1 MPCVDTG
8 KFNGIKGR
16 GIMIDSIHIRSVA
29 SYDENGAEIQNMKKM
44 NFFFGA
50 NGTGKSTIARYLYN
64 LALAEGEKDCC
75 FSESTQN
82 GFDSTKET
90 IKVFDVDYVSR
101 NFYNSD
107 SLDGV
112 FSLNEKNEAID
123 KEIKNKEVEIKRIDS
138 EEKSNEEN
146 KKKLVEELEKKFK
159 DTYEKVFEYR
169 NEFKFASALEAAIK
183 YSNNKKAFYEALVSK
198 QYSNV
203 RTFDEL
209 KKEYNTIFDSK
220 IKEITKKLDNSKITE
235 LQDVENKLNE
245 LLDKVIVGKEDVSI
259 KQLIDKLNNKSW
271 VERGQEFVE
280 NSEGK
285 CPFCQQDL
293 TEGFKQQLKLLFDEE
308 YKTSINEIKQ
318 LKTQYRSIADDFIRN
333 IDSLLQEYDE
343 SHIVLNF
350 KTNVDTFIKNNL
362 AIIDSKLSA
371 PNEKKQLQSVSTLQA
386 EVADINKKIKENNDI
401 VSNKKTRINQ
411 YNEDVLCYLA
421 EKAKD
426 DISQFNS
433 AKMNI
438 ESQKQ
443 ECEDKISSLKTE
455 RNAKTEELATLR
467 QQTVNTKDAV
477 ERINSLLK
485 TAGFD
490 NFYIDE
496 ISFENN
502 ISKYRILREK
512 TDTNSA
518 FKTLSEGEKNFI
530 AFLYFYQQCIGYAK
544 KESTLKKIIVIDDPV
559 SSMDSQVL
567 FFVNSLIQKL
577 VEYKYDKTN
586 QTLNNKKYKSEFKN
600 ENLSQVF
607 ILTHNIYF
615 FKEVSFDRRNF
626 CKDTSFYI
634 VKKQNSNTVVECH
647 GNNPIKDDYTLLWDE
662 IKKYN
667 DDNNVSSIFISNTM
681 RRIIESYL
689 NFVRANDDVWSV
701 LSDFDTKSDDYI
713 AVYSLLTEINDSS
726 HCILPNTNQYYQR
739 LSAIKPS
746 VLYTAFENVFSKI
759 GESHYK
765 FMMNR

>member
-1 MPCVDTG
+1 
-8 KFNGIKGR
+8 
-16 GIMIDSIHIRSVA
+16 MIDSIHIKSVA
-29 SYDENGAEIQNMKKM
+29 SYDDKGVEIQNLKKM

-64 LALAEGEKDCC
+64 FALEEGEKDNH
-75 FSESTQN
+75 FSKSTLS
-82 GFDSTKET
+82 GFDPEKET
-90 IKVFDVDYVSR
+90 MKVFDADYVNR

-123 KEIKNKEVEIKRIDS
+123 KEIMNKEADIKRIDS

-146 KKKLVEELEKKFK
+146 KKKLDDEFEKKFK
-159 DTYEKVFEYR
+159 GTYEKVFEYR
-169 NEFKFASALEAAIK
+169 NEFKFASAPDAAIK
-183 YSNNKKAFYEALVSK
+183 YGNNKKAFYEALSSK

-209 KKEYNTIFDSK
+209 KNDYNTIFDSN
-220 IKEITKKLDNSKITE
+220 IKEITTKLDNSKITE
-235 LQDVENKLNE
+235 LQDVEIKLKE
-245 LLDKVIVGKEDVSI
+245 LLDKVIVGKEDVPI

-271 VERGQEFVE
+271 VERGQEFVQ

-308 YKTSINEIKQ
+308 YKISINKIKQ
-318 LKTQYRSIADDFIRN
+318 LKTQYESIANDFIRN
-333 IDSLLQEYDE
+333 INSLLQEYDQGH
-343 SHIVLNF
+343 SVLDF
-350 KTNVDTFIKNNL
+350 KTKVDISIKNNL

-371 PNEKKQLQSVSTLQA
+371 PNEKKQMQSVSTLQA

-401 VSNKKTRINQ
+401 VSNKKTRIKQ

-421 EKAKD
+421 EKAKN
-426 DISQFNS
+426 DISAFNS
-433 AKMNI
+433 AKTNI
-438 ESQKQ
+438 ETQKQ
-443 ECEDKISSLKTE
+443 ECETKISSLKTE
-455 RNAKTEELATLR
+455 RSTINGELETLR
-467 QQTVNTKDAV
+467 QQTINTRDAV

-496 ISFENN
+496 ISSENN

-530 AFLYFYQQCIGYAK
+530 AFLYFYQQCLGYAK
-544 KESTLKKIIVIDDPV
+544 EESTLKKIIVIDDPV

-567 FFVNSLIQKL
+567 FFVNSLIQNL
-577 VEYKYDKTN
+577 VEYKYDKTI
-586 QTLNNKKYKSEFKN
+586 QTLNNKNYKSEFKN

-615 FKEVSFDRRNF
+615 FKEVSFEKRKF
-626 CKDTSFYI
+626 CKDMSFYI
-634 VKKQNSNTVVECH
+634 VKKQNGNTVVECH

-662 IKKYN
+662 IKKYK
-667 DDNNVSSIFISNTM
+667 DDSNASSIFISNTM

-701 LSDFDTKSDDYI
+701 LSEFDTKSDDYI

-726 HCILPNTNQYYQR
+726 HCVIPSTNEYYQR
-739 LSAIKPS
+739 LSAINPS
-746 VLYTAFENVFSKI
+746 VLYSAFENVFSKI

>member
-1 MPCVDTG
+1 
-8 KFNGIKGR
+8 
-16 GIMIDSIHIRSVA
+16 MIDSIHIKSVA
-29 SYDENGAEIQNMKKM
+29 SYDDNGVEIQNLKKM

-64 LALAEGEKDCC
+64 FALEEDEKDNH
-75 FSESTQN
+75 FSKSILS
-82 GFDSTKET
+82 GFDPEKET
-90 IKVFDVDYVSR
+90 MKVFDADYVNR

-123 KEIKNKEVEIKRIDS
+123 KEIMHKEEDIKRIDS

-146 KKKLVEELEKKFK
+146 KKKLVNELEKKFK

-169 NEFKFASALEAAIK
+169 NEFKFASAPDAAIK
-183 YSNNKKAFYEALVSK
+183 YGNNKKAFYEALSSK

-209 KKEYNTIFDSK
+209 KNDYNAIFDSN

-235 LQDVENKLNE
+235 LQNVENKLNE
-245 LLDKVIVGKEDVSI
+245 LLDKVIIGKEDVPI
-259 KQLIDKLNNKSW
+259 KHLIDKLNNKSW
-271 VERGQEFVE
+271 VERGQEFVQ

-308 YKTSINEIKQ
+308 YKISINKIKQ
-318 LKTQYRSIADDFIRN
+318 LKTQYESIANDFIRN
-333 IDSLLQEYDE
+333 INALLQEYDQGH
-343 SHIVLNF
+343 SVLDF
-350 KTNVDTFIKNNL
+350 KTKVDISIKNNL

-371 PNEKKQLQSVSTLQA
+371 PNEKKQMQSVSTLQA
-386 EVADINKKIKENNDI
+386 EVADINKKIEDNND
-401 VSNKKTRINQ
+401 VFFNRKARINQ

-421 EKAKD
+421 EKAKK
-426 DISQFNS
+426 DILAFNS
-433 AKMNI
+433 AKTNI
-438 ESQKQ
+438 ETQKQ
-443 ECEDKISSLKTE
+443 ECETKISSLKTE
-455 RNAKTEELATLR
+455 RSTINGELETLR
-467 QQTVNTKDAV
+467 QQTINTRDAV
-477 ERINSLLK
+477 EKINILLK

-496 ISFENN
+496 ISSENN
-502 ISKYRILREK
+502 ISKYRILRNSA
-512 TDTNSA
+512 DTNSA

-530 AFLYFYQQCIGYAK
+530 AFLYFYQQCLGYSK
-544 KESTLKKIIVIDDPV
+544 DESSLKKIIVIDDPV

-577 VEYKYDKTN
+577 VEYKYDKTK
-586 QTLNNKKYKSEFKN
+586 QTLNNKTYKSEFKN

-615 FKEVSFDRRNF
+615 FKEVSFDKRYF

-634 VKKQNSNTVVECH
+634 VKKQNGNTMVECYES
-647 GNNPIKDDYTLLWDE
+647 NPIKDDYTLLWDE
-662 IKKYN
+662 IKKYK
-667 DDNNVSSIFISNTM
+667 DDSKASSIFISNTM

-689 NFVRANDDVWSV
+689 NFVCTNNDVWSV
-701 LSDFDTKSDDYI
+701 LSDFDTESDDYI

-726 HCILPNTNQYYQR
+726 HCIISNTNQYYQR
-739 LSAIKPS
+739 LSAINRS

>member
-1 MPCVDTG
+1 
-8 KFNGIKGR
+8 
-16 GIMIDSIHIRSVA
+16 MIDSIHIKSVA
-29 SYDENGAEIQNMKKM
+29 SYDDNGAEIHNLKKM

-64 LALAEGEKDCC
+64 LTLEEDEKDNH
-75 FSESTQN
+75 FSKSTQG
-82 GFDSTKET
+82 GFDPEKET
-90 IKVFDVDYVSR
+90 MKVFDADYVSR

-123 KEIKNKEVEIKRIDS
+123 KKIMNKEADIKRIDS

-146 KKKLVEELEKKFK
+146 KKRLDDELAKKFK

-169 NEFKFASALEAAIK
+169 NEFKFASSPKAKIK
-183 YSNNKKAFYEALVSK
+183 YGGDKKAFYEALSSM
-198 QYSNV
+198 QYPKV
-203 RTFDEL
+203 LTFEEL
-209 KKEYNTIFDSK
+209 KNDYNTIFDSN
-220 IKEITKKLDNSKITE
+220 IKEITKKLDNSKISE
-235 LQDVENKLNE
+235 LQDVEIKLNE
-245 LLDKVIVGKEDVSI
+245 LLDKVIVGKEDVPI
-259 KQLIDKLNNKSW
+259 KQLIDKLNNKNW
-271 VERGQEFVE
+271 VEQGQEFVQ

-308 YKTSINEIKQ
+308 YKISINKIKQ
-318 LKTQYRSIADDFIRN
+318 LKTQYESIADDFIRN
-333 IDSLLQEYDE
+333 INSLLQEYDE

-350 KTNVDTFIKNNL
+350 RTKVDASIKINL
-362 AIIDSKLSA
+362 AIIDSKLLA
-371 PNEKKQLQSVSTLQA
+371 PNEKKQLQSITTLQA

-401 VSNKKTRINQ
+401 VSNRKTRINQ

-426 DISQFNS
+426 DISLFNS
-433 AKMNI
+433 TKTNI
-438 ESQKQ
+438 EKQKQ
-443 ECEDKISSLKTE
+443 ECEAKISSLKTE
-455 RNAKTEELATLR
+455 RNAKTGELETLR

-496 ISFENN
+496 ISSENN

-530 AFLYFYQQCIGYAK
+530 AFLYFYQQCLGYSK
-544 KESTLKKIIVIDDPV
+544 DESSLKKIIVIDDPV

-577 VEYKYDKTN
+577 VEYKYNKTI
-586 QTLNNKKYKSEFKN
+586 QILNNREYKSEFSN
-600 ENLSQVF
+600 ENISQVF
-607 ILTHNIYF
+607 VLTHNIYF
-615 FKEVSFDRRNF
+615 FKEVTFEKRNF
-626 CKDTSFYI
+626 CKNMSFYI
-634 VKKQNSNTVVECH
+634 VKKQNGSTKVEH
-647 GNNPIKDDYTLLWDE
+647 YEKNPIKDDYTLLWDE
-662 IKKYN
+662 IKKYK
-667 DDNNVSSIFISNTM
+667 DDNNTSSIFISNTM

-689 NFVRANDDVWSV
+689 NFVRTNNDVWSV
-701 LSDFDTKSDDYI
+701 LSDFDTESDDYI

-726 HCILPNTNQYYQR
+726 HCIVPNTNQYYQR
-739 LSAIKPS
+739 LSDINPR
-746 VLYTAFENVFSKI
+746 VLYTAFEKVFSKI
-759 GESHYK
+759 GESHYN

>member
-1 MPCVDTG
+1 
-8 KFNGIKGR
+8 
-16 GIMIDSIHIRSVA
+16 MIDSIHIKSVA
-29 SYDENGAEIQNMKKM
+29 SYDDNGAEIQNLKKM

-64 LALAEGEKDCC
+64 FALKEDEKDNH
-75 FSESTQN
+75 FSKSTQS
-82 GFDSTKET
+82 GFDLKKET
-90 IKVFDVDYVSR
+90 IKVFDADYVSR
-101 NFYNSD
+101 NFYNCD

-112 FSLNEKNEAID
+112 FSLNEKNEAVD
-123 KEIKNKEVEIKRIDS
+123 KEITNKEADIKRIDS
-138 EEKSNEEN
+138 EEKSIEDSM
-146 KKKLVEELEKKFK
+146 KKLLDELEEKFK
-159 DTYEKVFEYR
+159 NTYEKVFEYR
-169 NEFKFASALEAAIK
+169 KEFKFASAPDAAIK
-183 YSNNKKAFYEALVSK
+183 YGNNKKAFYEALSSK

-209 KKEYNTIFDSK
+209 KNDYNTIFDSN

-235 LQDVENKLNE
+235 LQDVEKKLNE
-245 LLDKVIVGKEDVSI
+245 ILDKVIVGKEDVQI

-271 VERGQEFVE
+271 VERGQEFLQ

-293 TEGFKQQLKLLFDEE
+293 TESFKQQLKLLFDEE

-318 LKTQYRSIADDFIRN
+318 LKTQYGSIADDFIRIIN
-333 IDSLLQEYDE
+333 SLLQEYDE

-350 KTNVDTFIKNNL
+350 KTKVETAINNNL
-362 AIIDSKLSA
+362 EIINSKLLA
-371 PNEKKQLQSVSTLQA
+371 PNEKKQLQSASTLQA
-386 EVADINKKIKENNDI
+386 DVADINQRIKGNNDI
-401 VSNKKTRINQ
+401 VSNIKTRINQ

-421 EKAKD
+421 EKAKN
-426 DISQFNS
+426 DIIQFNS
-433 AKMNI
+433 TKTNI
-438 ESQKQ
+438 EKQKQ
-443 ECEDKISSLKTE
+443 EYEAKISSLKTE
-455 RNAKTEELATLR
+455 RSAKTGELETLR

-477 ERINSLLK
+477 ESINRLLK

-512 TDTNSA
+512 TNTNSA

-530 AFLYFYQQCIGYAK
+530 AFLYFYQQCLGYAK
-544 KESTLKKIIVIDDPV
+544 EESTLKKIIVIDDPV

-577 VEYKYDKTN
+577 VEYKYDKTI
-586 QTLNNKKYKSEFKN
+586 QTLNNRTYKSEFKN
-600 ENLSQVF
+600 GNLSQVF

-615 FKEVSFDRRNF
+615 FKEVSFEKRNF

-634 VKKQNSNTVVECH
+634 VKKQNGNTIIECH
-647 GNNPIKDDYTLLWDE
+647 ENNPIKDDYTLLWDE
-662 IKKYN
+662 IKKYK
-667 DDNNVSSIFISNTM
+667 DDKNVSSIFISNTM

-713 AVYSLLTEINDSS
+713 AVYSLLAEINDSS
-726 HCILPNTNQYYQR
+726 HCVIPNTNQYYQR
-739 LSAIKPS
+739 LSAINPS
-746 VLYTAFENVFSKI
+746 VLYTAFENVFNKI

>member
-1 MPCVDTG
+1 
-8 KFNGIKGR
+8 
-16 GIMIDSIHIRSVA
+16 MIDSIHIKSVA
-29 SYDENGAEIQNMKKM
+29 SYDDKGVEIQNLKKM

-64 LALAEGEKDCC
+64 FALEEDEKDNH
-75 FSESTQN
+75 FSKSTLS
-82 GFDSTKET
+82 GFDPEKET
-90 IKVFDVDYVSR
+90 MKVFDADYVNR

-123 KEIKNKEVEIKRIDS
+123 KEIMNKEADIKRIDS

-146 KKKLVEELEKKFK
+146 KKKLDDEFEKKFK

-169 NEFKFASALEAAIK
+169 NEFKFASAPDAAIK
-183 YSNNKKAFYEALVSK
+183 YGNNKKAFYEALSSK

-209 KKEYNTIFDSK
+209 KNDYNTIFDSN
-220 IKEITKKLDNSKITE
+220 IKEITTKLDNSKITE
-235 LQDVENKLNE
+235 LQDVEIKLKE
-245 LLDKVIVGKEDVSI
+245 LLDKVIVGKEDVPI

-271 VERGQEFVE
+271 VERGQEFVQ

-308 YKTSINEIKQ
+308 YKISINKIKQ
-318 LKTQYRSIADDFIRN
+318 LKTQYESIANDFIRN
-333 IDSLLQEYDE
+333 INSLLQEYDQGH
-343 SHIVLNF
+343 SVLDF
-350 KTNVDTFIKNNL
+350 KTKVDISIKNNL

-371 PNEKKQLQSVSTLQA
+371 PNEKKQMQSVSTLQA

-401 VSNKKTRINQ
+401 VSNKKTRIKQ

-421 EKAKD
+421 EKAKN
-426 DISQFNS
+426 DISAFNS
-433 AKMNI
+433 AKTNI
-438 ESQKQ
+438 ETQKQ
-443 ECEDKISSLKTE
+443 ECETKISRLKTE
-455 RNAKTEELATLR
+455 RSTINGELETLR
-467 QQTVNTKDAV
+467 QQTINTRDAV
-477 ERINSLLK
+477 EKINILLK

-496 ISFENN
+496 ISSENN
-502 ISKYRILREK
+502 ISKYRILRNSA
-512 TDTNSA
+512 DTNSA

-530 AFLYFYQQCIGYAK
+530 AFLYFYQQCLGYSK
-544 KESTLKKIIVIDDPV
+544 DESSLKKIIVIDDPV

-577 VEYKYDKTN
+577 VEYKYDKTK
-586 QTLNNKKYKSEFKN
+586 QTLNNKAYKSEFKN

-615 FKEVSFDRRNF
+615 FKEVSFEKRYF

-634 VKKQNSNTVVECH
+634 VKKQNGNTMVECYES
-647 GNNPIKDDYTLLWDE
+647 NPIKDDYTLLWDE
-662 IKKYN
+662 IKKYK
-667 DDNNVSSIFISNTM
+667 DDSKASSIFISNTM

-689 NFVRANDDVWSV
+689 NFVCTNNDVWSV
-701 LSDFDTKSDDYI
+701 LSDFDTESDDYI

-726 HCILPNTNQYYQR
+726 HCIISNTNQYYQR
-739 LSAIKPS
+739 LSAINRS

>member
-1 MPCVDTG
+1 
-8 KFNGIKGR
+8 
-16 GIMIDSIHIRSVA
+16 MIDSIHIKSVA
-29 SYDENGAEIQNMKKM
+29 SYDENGAEIQNLKKM

-64 LALAEGEKDCC
+64 FALEENEKNNH
-75 FSESTQN
+75 FSKSTLS
-82 GFDSTKET
+82 GFDPGKET
-90 IKVFDVDYVSR
+90 MKVFDTDYVNR

-123 KEIKNKEVEIKRIDS
+123 KEITNKEADIKRIDS
-138 EEKSNEEN
+138 EENSNEEN
-146 KKKLVEELEKKFK
+146 KKKLLDELEKKFK
-159 DTYEKVFEYR
+159 ETYEKIFEYR
-169 NEFKFASALEAAIK
+169 NEFKFASAPEATIK
-183 YSNNKKAFYEALVSK
+183 YGNNKKAFYEALSSK

-203 RTFDEL
+203 RTFDKL
-209 KKEYNTIFDSK
+209 KNDYNTIFDSN

-235 LQDVENKLNE
+235 LQDVEKKLNE
-245 LLDKVIVGKEDVSI
+245 LLDKVIVGKEDVPI

-271 VERGQEFVE
+271 VEQGQWYVQH
-280 NSEGK
+280 SDGK
-285 CPFCQQDL
+285 CPFCQQDM
-293 TEGFKQQLKLLFDEE
+293 TEDFKRQLELVFDEE
-308 YKTSINEIKQ
+308 YQNSITIIKQ
-318 LKTQYRSIADDFIRN
+318 LKTQYGAIADELTRN
-333 IDSLLQEYDE
+333 LNSLLQEYDDN
-343 SHIVLNF
+343 HIVLNF
-350 KTNVDTFIKNNL
+350 KYKVEAAIKNNL
-362 AIIDSKLSA
+362 KIIDSKLLA

-386 EVADINKKIKENNDI
+386 DVADINQKIKENNDI
-401 VSNKKTRINQ
+401 VSNKKIRIDK

-433 AKMNI
+433 TKTNI
-438 ESQKQ
+438 EKLKQ
-443 ECEDKISSLKTE
+443 ECEAKISSLKTE
-455 RNAKTEELATLR
+455 RNAKTGELETLR

-477 ERINSLLK
+477 ERINTLLR

-496 ISFENN
+496 ISSENN
-502 ISKYRILREK
+502 ISKYQILREK

-530 AFLYFYQQCIGYAK
+530 AFLYFYQQCLGYAK
-544 KESTLKKIIVIDDPV
+544 EESTLKKIIVIDDPV

-577 VEYKYDKTN
+577 VEYKYDKTI
-586 QTLNNKKYKSEFKN
+586 QTLNNRTYKSEFKN
-600 ENLSQVF
+600 DNLSQVF

-615 FKEVSFDRRNF
+615 FKEVSFEKRNF

-634 VKKQNSNTVVECH
+634 VKKQNGNTIVECYE
-647 GNNPIKDDYTLLWDE
+647 NNPIKDDYTLLWDE
-662 IKKYN
+662 IKKYK

-689 NFVRANDDVWSV
+689 NFVCANDDVWSV
-701 LSDFDTKSDDYI
+701 LSNFDTKSDDYI
-713 AVYSLLTEINDSS
+713 AVYSLLAEINDSS
-726 HCILPNTNQYYQR
+726 HCVIPNTNQYYQR
-739 LSAIKPS
+739 LSAINPN
-746 VLYTAFENVFSKI
+746 VLYTAFEKVFNKI

>member
-1 MPCVDTG
+1 
-8 KFNGIKGR
+8 
-16 GIMIDSIHIRSVA
+16 MIDSIHIKSVA
-29 SYDENGAEIQNMKKM
+29 SYDDKGVEIQNLKKM

-64 LALAEGEKDCC
+64 FALEEDEKDNH
-75 FSESTQN
+75 FSKSTLS
-82 GFDSTKET
+82 GFDPEKET
-90 IKVFDVDYVSR
+90 MKVFDADYVNR

-123 KEIKNKEVEIKRIDS
+123 KEITHKEEDIKRIDS

-146 KKKLVEELEKKFK
+146 KKKLVNELEKKFK
-159 DTYEKVFEYR
+159 DTCEKVFEYR
-169 NEFKFASALEAAIK
+169 NEFKFASAPDAAIK
-183 YSNNKKAFYEALVSK
+183 YGNNKKAFYEALSSK

-209 KKEYNTIFDSK
+209 KNDYNAIFDSN
-220 IKEITKKLDNSKITE
+220 IKEITTKLDNSKITE
-235 LQDVENKLNE
+235 LQNVENKLNE
-245 LLDKVIVGKEDVSI
+245 LLDKVIVGKEDVPI

-271 VERGQEFVE
+271 VERGQEFVQ

-308 YKTSINEIKQ
+308 YKISINKIKQ
-318 LKTQYRSIADDFIRN
+318 LKTQYESIANDFIRN
-333 IDSLLQEYDE
+333 INSLLQEYDQGH
-343 SHIVLNF
+343 SVLDF
-350 KTNVDTFIKNNL
+350 KTKVDISIKNNL

-371 PNEKKQLQSVSTLQA
+371 PNEKKQMQSVSTLQA

-411 YNEDVLCYLA
+411 YKEDVLCYLA
-421 EKAKD
+421 EKAKN
-426 DISQFNS
+426 DISAFNS
-433 AKMNI
+433 AKTNI
-438 ESQKQ
+438 ETQKQ
-443 ECEDKISSLKTE
+443 ECETKISSLKTE
-455 RNAKTEELATLR
+455 RSTINGELETLR
-467 QQTVNTKDAV
+467 QQTINTRDAV
-477 ERINSLLK
+477 EKINILLK

-496 ISFENN
+496 ISSENN
-502 ISKYRILREK
+502 ISKYRILRNSA
-512 TDTNSA
+512 DTNSA

-530 AFLYFYQQCIGYAK
+530 AFLYFYQQCLGYSK
-544 KESTLKKIIVIDDPV
+544 DESSLKKIIVIDDPV

-577 VEYKYDKTN
+577 VEYKYDKTK
-586 QTLNNKKYKSEFKN
+586 QTLNNKTYKSEFKN

-615 FKEVSFDRRNF
+615 FKEVSFEKRKF

-634 VKKQNSNTVVECH
+634 VKKQNGNTMVECYES
-647 GNNPIKDDYTLLWDE
+647 NPIKDDYTLLWDE
-662 IKKYN
+662 IKKYK
-667 DDNNVSSIFISNTM
+667 DDSNASSIFISNTM

-701 LSDFDTKSDDYI
+701 LSEFDTKSDDYI

-726 HCILPNTNQYYQR
+726 HCVIPSTNEYYQR
-739 LSAIKPS
+739 LSAINPS
-746 VLYTAFENVFSKI
+746 VLYSAFENVFSKI

>member
-1 MPCVDTG
+1 
-8 KFNGIKGR
+8 
-16 GIMIDSIHIRSVA
+16 MIDSIHIKSVA
-29 SYDENGAEIQNMKKM
+29 SYDDNGVEIQNLKKM

-50 NGTGKSTIARYLYN
+50 NGTGKSTIARHLYN
-64 LALAEGEKDCC
+64 FALNEDEKDNN
-75 FSESTQN
+75 FSNSALS
-82 GFDSTKET
+82 GFDPEKET
-90 IKVFDVDYVSR
+90 VKVFDADYVNR
-101 NFYNSD
+101 DFYNSD

-123 KEIKNKEVEIKRIDS
+123 KEITNKEADIRRIDS
-138 EEKSNEEN
+138 DEKSNEEN
-146 KKKLVEELEKKFK
+146 KKKLDDELEKKFK

-169 NEFKFASALEAAIK
+169 NEFKFASSPEAKIK
-183 YSNNKKAFYEALVSK
+183 YGGDKKAFYDALSTK
-198 QYSNV
+198 QYSSV
-203 RTFDEL
+203 KTFDEL
-209 KKEYNTIFDSK
+209 KNDYKVIFDSN
-220 IKEITKKLDNSKITE
+220 IKEITKKIDTTQISKLQQTE
-235 LQDVENKLNE
+235 TQLNIW
-245 LLDKVIVGKEDVSI
+245 LDKVIVGKEDVPI
-259 KQLIDKLNNKSW
+259 NQLIDKLNNRSW
-271 VERGQEFVE
+271 VEQGQEYVQL
-280 NSEGK
+280 SDGK

-293 TEGFKQQLKLLFDEE
+293 TEDFKQQLELVFDKE
-308 YKTSINEIKQ
+308 YKTSINGITL
-318 LKTQYRSIADDFIRN
+318 LKNQYESLSDEFIQSIN
-333 IDSLLQEYDE
+333 LLLNEYDDN
-343 SHIVLNF
+343 HIVLNF
-350 KTNVDTFIKNNL
+350 KNKVETTIKNNL

-386 EVADINKKIKENNDI
+386 DVTDINQRIKKNNDI
-401 VSNKKTRINQ
+401 VSNKKTRIIQ

-426 DISQFNS
+426 DISLFNS
-433 AKMNI
+433 TKTNI
-438 ESQKQ
+438 IKQKQ
-443 ECEDKISSLKTE
+443 ECEAKISCLKTE
-455 RNAKTEELATLR
+455 RNAKTGKLETLR

-496 ISFENN
+496 ISSENN

-530 AFLYFYQQCIGYAK
+530 AFLYFYQQCLGYSK
-544 KESTLKKIIVIDDPV
+544 DESTLKKIIVIDDPV

-577 VEYKYDKTN
+577 VEYKYDKTI
-586 QTLNNKKYKSEFKN
+586 QTLNNRTYKSEFKN

-615 FKEVSFDRRNF
+615 FKEVSFEKRNF

-634 VKKQNSNTVVECH
+634 VKKQNGNTMVEYH
-647 GNNPIKDDYTLLWDE
+647 ENNPIKDDYTLLWDE
-662 IKKYN
+662 IKKYK
-667 DDNNVSSIFISNTM
+667 DDNNISSIFISNTM

-701 LSDFDTKSDDYI
+701 LSNFDTKSDDYI
-713 AVYSLLTEINDSS
+713 AVYSLLAEINDSS
-726 HCILPNTNQYYQR
+726 HCVIPNTNQYYQR
-739 LSAIKPS
+739 LSAINPS
-746 VLYTAFENVFSKI
+746 VLYTAFENIFNKI

-765 FMMNR
+765 FMMNK

>member
-1 MPCVDTG
+1 
-8 KFNGIKGR
+8 
-16 GIMIDSIHIRSVA
+16 MIDSIHIKSVA
-29 SYDENGAEIQNMKKM
+29 SYDDNGVEIQNLKKM

-50 NGTGKSTIARYLYN
+50 NGTGKSTIARHLYN
-64 LALAEGEKDCC
+64 FALKDDEKDNN
-75 FSESTQN
+75 FSKSTLS
-82 GFDSTKET
+82 GFDPEKET
-90 IKVFDVDYVSR
+90 VKVFDADYVNR

-123 KEIKNKEVEIKRIDS
+123 KEITNKEADIKRIDS

-146 KKKLVEELEKKFK
+146 KKGLDDELAKKFK

-169 NEFKFASALEAAIK
+169 NEFKFASSPEAKIK
-183 YSNNKKAFYEALVSK
+183 YGGDKKAFYEALSSK
-198 QYSNV
+198 QYLNV
-203 RTFDEL
+203 LTFDEL
-209 KKEYNTIFDSK
+209 KNDYNTIFDSN

-235 LQDVENKLNE
+235 LQDVEIKLNE
-245 LLDKVIVGKEDVSI
+245 LLDKVIVGKEDVPI
-259 KQLIDKLNNKSW
+259 KQLIDKLNNKNW
-271 VERGQEFVE
+271 VEQGQEYVQS
-280 NSEGK
+280 SEGK

-293 TEGFKQQLKLLFDEE
+293 TEDFKQQLKLLFDEE
-308 YKTSINEIKQ
+308 YKTSINEIKR
-318 LKTQYRSIADDFIRN
+318 LKTQYKLIADNFVRN

-343 SHIVLNF
+343 NHIVLNF
-350 KTNVDTFIKNNL
+350 KTKVDASIKKNW
-362 AIIDSKLSA
+362 AIIDSKLLA
-371 PNEKKQLQSVSTLQA
+371 PNEKKQLQSITTLQA
-386 EVADINKKIKENNDI
+386 EVADINKKIEDNND
-401 VSNKKTRINQ
+401 VFSNRKARIIQ

-426 DISQFNS
+426 DISLFNS
-433 AKMNI
+433 TKTNI
-438 ESQKQ
+438 EKQKQ
-443 ECEDKISSLKTE
+443 ECEAKISSLKTE
-455 RNAKTEELATLR
+455 RNAKTAELETLR

-477 ERINSLLK
+477 ERINNLLK

-496 ISFENN
+496 ISSENN

-530 AFLYFYQQCIGYAK
+530 AFLYFYQQCLGYSK
-544 KESTLKKIIVIDDPV
+544 DESTLKKIIVIDDPV

-577 VEYKYDKTN
+577 VEYKYNKN
-586 QTLNNKKYKSEFKN
+586 IQILNNKQYKNEFLN

-615 FKEVSFDRRNF
+615 FKEVTFDNRNF
-626 CKDTSFYI
+626 CKNTSFYI
-634 VKKQNSNTVVECH
+634 VKKQNGNTQIEWH
-647 GNNPIKDDYTLLWDE
+647 EKNPIKDDYTLLWDE
-662 IKKYN
+662 IKKYKE
-667 DDNNVSSIFISNTM
+667 DNNVSSIFISNTM

-689 NFVRANDDVWSV
+689 NFVCDNKDVWSV
-701 LSDFDTKSDDYI
+701 LSNFDTKSDDYI
-713 AVYSLLTEINDSS
+713 AVYSLLAEINDSS
-726 HCILPNTNQYYQR
+726 HCVIPNTNQYYQR
-739 LSAIKPS
+739 LSDIKPS
-746 VLYTAFENVFSKI
+746 VLYSAFENVFTKI

>member
-1 MPCVDTG
+1 
-8 KFNGIKGR
+8 
-16 GIMIDSIHIRSVA
+16 MIDSIHIKSVA
-29 SYDENGAEIQNMKKM
+29 SYDDKGVEIQNLKKM

-64 LALAEGEKDCC
+64 FALKEDEKDNH
-75 FSESTQN
+75 FSKSTLS
-82 GFDSTKET
+82 GFDPEKET
-90 IKVFDVDYVSR
+90 MKVFDADYVNR

-123 KEIKNKEVEIKRIDS
+123 KEITHKEEYIKRIDS

-146 KKKLVEELEKKFK
+146 KKKLLDELERKFK
-159 DTYEKVFEYR
+159 DTYEKIFEYR
-169 NEFKFASALEAAIK
+169 NEFKFASAPDAAIK
-183 YSNNKKAFYEALVSK
+183 YGNNKKAFYEALSSK

-209 KKEYNTIFDSK
+209 KNDYNAIFDSN

-235 LQDVENKLNE
+235 LQNVENKLNE
-245 LLDKVIVGKEDVSI
+245 LLDKVIVGKEDLPI

-271 VERGQEFVE
+271 VERGQEFVK

-308 YKTSINEIKQ
+308 YKISINKIKQ
-318 LKTQYRSIADDFIRN
+318 LKTQYESIANDFIRN
-333 IDSLLQEYDE
+333 INSLLQEYDQGH
-343 SHIVLNF
+343 SVLDF
-350 KTNVDTFIKNNL
+350 KTKVDTSIKNNL
-362 AIIDSKLSA
+362 AIIDSKLLA
-371 PNEKKQLQSVSTLQA
+371 PNEKKQIQSVSKLQA
-386 EVADINKKIKENNDI
+386 DITDINQKIKENNDI
-401 VSNKKTRINQ
+401 VLNKKTRINQ

-421 EKAKD
+421 KKAKN
-426 DISQFNS
+426 DIILFNS
-433 AKMNI
+433 LKTNI
-438 ESQKQ
+438 EKQKQ
-443 ECEDKISSLKTE
+443 ECETKINSLKAE
-455 RNAKTEELATLR
+455 RSKITEELETLR

-477 ERINSLLK
+477 EKINNLLK

-490 NFYIDE
+490 NFYLDE

-502 ISKYRILREK
+502 ISKYRILRNCDDK
-512 TDTNSA
+512 NSA
-518 FKTLSEGEKNFI
+518 FNTLSEGEKNFI
-530 AFLYFYQQCIGYAK
+530 AFLYFYQQCLGYSK
-544 KESTLKKIIVIDDPV
+544 DESTLKKIIVIDDPV

-577 VEYKYDKTN
+577 VEYKYNKTI
-586 QTLNNKKYKSEFKN
+586 QTLNNKEYKSEFSN
-600 ENLSQVF
+600 ENISQVF
-607 ILTHNIYF
+607 VLTHNIYF
-615 FKEVSFDRRNF
+615 FKEVTFEKRNF
-626 CKDTSFYI
+626 CKNISFYI
-634 VKKQNSNTVVECH
+634 VKKQNGSTKVECYEK
-647 GNNPIKDDYTLLWDE
+647 NPIKDDYTLLWDE
-662 IKKYN
+662 IKKYK
-667 DDNNVSSIFISNTM
+667 DDNNTSSIFISNTM

-689 NFVRANDDVWSV
+689 NFVRTNNDVWSV
-701 LSDFDTKSDDYI
+701 LSDFDTESDDYI

-739 LSAIKPS
+739 LSAINRS

>member
-1 MPCVDTG
+1 
-8 KFNGIKGR
+8 
-16 GIMIDSIHIRSVA
+16 MIDSIHIKSVA
-29 SYDENGAEIQNMKKM
+29 SYDDKGVEIQNLKKM

-64 LALAEGEKDCC
+64 FALEEDEKDNH
-75 FSESTQN
+75 FSKSTLS
-82 GFDSTKET
+82 GFDPEKET
-90 IKVFDVDYVSR
+90 MKVFDADYVNR

-123 KEIKNKEVEIKRIDS
+123 KEITHKEEDIKRIDS

-146 KKKLVEELEKKFK
+146 KKKLLDELEIKFK
-159 DTYEKVFEYR
+159 DTYEKIFEYR
-169 NEFKFASALEAAIK
+169 NEFKFASAPDAAIK
-183 YSNNKKAFYEALVSK
+183 YGNNKKAFYEALSSK

-209 KKEYNTIFDSK
+209 KNDYNAIFDSN

-235 LQDVENKLNE
+235 LQNVENKLNE
-245 LLDKVIVGKEDVSI
+245 LLDKVIVGKEDLPI

-271 VERGQEFVE
+271 VERGQEFVQ

-308 YKTSINEIKQ
+308 YKISINKIKQ
-318 LKTQYRSIADDFIRN
+318 LKTQYESIANDFIRN
-333 IDSLLQEYDE
+333 INSLLQEYDQGH
-343 SHIVLNF
+343 SVLDF
-350 KTNVDTFIKNNL
+350 KTKVDTSIKNNL
-362 AIIDSKLSA
+362 AIIDSKLLA
-371 PNEKKQLQSVSTLQA
+371 PNEKKQIQSVSKLQA
-386 EVADINKKIKENNDI
+386 DITDINQKIKENNDI
-401 VSNKKTRINQ
+401 VLNKKTRINQ

-421 EKAKD
+421 KKAKN
-426 DISQFNS
+426 DIIRFNS
-433 AKMNI
+433 LKTNI
-438 ESQKQ
+438 EKQKQ
-443 ECEDKISSLKTE
+443 ECETKINSLKTE
-455 RNAKTEELATLR
+455 RSKITEELETLR

-477 ERINSLLK
+477 EKINNLLK

-490 NFYIDE
+490 NFYLDE

-502 ISKYRILREK
+502 ISKYRILRNCDDK
-512 TDTNSA
+512 NSA
-518 FKTLSEGEKNFI
+518 FNTLSEGEKNFI
-530 AFLYFYQQCIGYAK
+530 AFLYFYQQCLGYSK
-544 KESTLKKIIVIDDPV
+544 DESTLKKIIVIDDPV

-577 VEYKYDKTN
+577 VEYKYNKTI
-586 QTLNNKKYKSEFKN
+586 QTLNNKEYKSEFSN
-600 ENLSQVF
+600 ENISQVF
-607 ILTHNIYF
+607 VLTHNIYF
-615 FKEVSFDRRNF
+615 FKEVTFEKRNF
-626 CKDTSFYI
+626 CKNISFYI
-634 VKKQNSNTVVECH
+634 VKKQNGSTKVEYYEK
-647 GNNPIKDDYTLLWDE
+647 NPIKDDYTLLWDE
-662 IKKYN
+662 IKKYKG
-667 DDNNVSSIFISNTM
+667 DNNTSSIFISNTM

-689 NFVRANDDVWSV
+689 NFVRTNNDVWSV
-701 LSDFDTKSDDYI
+701 LSDFDTESDDYI

-726 HCILPNTNQYYQR
+726 HCIISNTNQYYQR
-739 LSAIKPS
+739 LSAINRS

>member
-1 MPCVDTG
+1 
-8 KFNGIKGR
+8 
-16 GIMIDSIHIRSVA
+16 MIDSIHIKSVA
-29 SYDENGAEIQNMKKM
+29 SYDENGAEIQNLKKL

-64 LALAEGEKDCC
+64 FALAEGEKEYC
-75 FSESTQN
+75 FLKSTQN

-90 IKVFDVDYVSR
+90 IKVFDADYVSR
-101 NFYNSD
+101 NFYNND

-123 KEIKNKEVEIKRIDS
+123 KEITNKEADIKCIDS
-138 EEKSNEEN
+138 EEKSKEEN
-146 KKKLVEELEKKFK
+146 KKKLVDELEKKFK
-159 DTYEKVFEYR
+159 DTYEKVFGYR
-169 NEFKFASALEAAIK
+169 NEFKFASAPEAAIK
-183 YSNNKKAFYEALVSK
+183 YGNNKKAFYEALSSK

-209 KKEYNTIFDSK
+209 KNDYNTIFDSK
-220 IKEITKKLDNSKITE
+220 IKEITKKLDNSKITK
-235 LQDVENKLNE
+235 LQDVEKKLNE
-245 LLDKVIVGKEDVSI
+245 LLDKVIVGKEDVPI

-271 VERGQEFVE
+271 VERGQEFVQS
-280 NSEGK
+280 SEGK

-308 YKTSINEIKQ
+308 YKNSINEIKQ
-318 LKTQYRSIADDFIRN
+318 LKTQYESIADDFIRN
-333 IDSLLQEYDE
+333 VNSLLQEYDE

-350 KTNVDTFIKNNL
+350 KTKVDTSIKNNL
-362 AIIDSKLSA
+362 AIIDSKLLA
-371 PNEKKQLQSVSTLQA
+371 PNEKKQLQSVSTLQTD
-386 EVADINKKIKENNDI
+386 VTVINQRIKENNDI
-401 VSNKKTRINQ
+401 VSNRKKRINQ
-411 YNEDVLCYLA
+411 YNEEVLCYLA
-421 EKAKD
+421 VKAKN
-426 DISQFNS
+426 DIYRF
-433 AKMNI
+433 KIKKTII
-438 ESQKQ
+438 EKQIQ
-443 ECEDKISSLKTE
+443 ECETKINSLKTRRSRITGDLE
-455 RNAKTEELATLR
+455 TLR

-477 ERINSLLK
+477 ERINILLK

-530 AFLYFYQQCIGYAK
+530 AFLYFYQQCLGYSK
-544 KESTLKKIIVIDDPV
+544 DESTLKKIIVIDDPV

-577 VEYKYDKTN
+577 VDYKY
-586 QTLNNKKYKSEFKN
+586 NKNIQILSNRQYRNEFSN

-615 FKEVSFDRRNF
+615 FKEVTFEKRNF
-626 CKDTSFYI
+626 CKNTSFYI
-634 VKKQNSNTVVECH
+634 VKKQNGNTQIEWYEK
-647 GNNPIKDDYTLLWDE
+647 NPIKDDYTLLWDE
-662 IKKYN
+662 IKRYK
-667 DDNNVSSIFISNTM
+667 DDNNTSSIFISNTM

-689 NFVRANDDVWSV
+689 NFVCDNKDVWSV
-701 LSDFDTKSDDYI
+701 LSNFDTKSDDYI

-726 HCILPNTNQYYQR
+726 HCIIPNTNQYYQR
-739 LSAIKPS
+739 LSDIKPS

>member
-1 MPCVDTG
+1 
-8 KFNGIKGR
+8 
-16 GIMIDSIHIRSVA
+16 MIDSIHIKSVA
-29 SYDENGAEIQNMKKM
+29 SYDENGAEIQNLKKL

-64 LALAEGEKDCC
+64 LAMAEEEKDFH
-75 FSESTQN
+75 FSKSKQS
-82 GFDSTKET
+82 GFDSTRET
-90 IKVFDVDYVSR
+90 IKVFDADYVSR
-101 NFYNSD
+101 NFYNND
-107 SLDGV
+107 SLDSV

-123 KEIKNKEVEIKRIDS
+123 KEITNKEADVKRIVS

-146 KKKLVEELEKKFK
+146 KKTLDDKLEKKFK
-159 DTYEKVFEYR
+159 DTYEKVFDYR
-169 NEFKFASALEAAIK
+169 NEFKFASAPDAAIK
-183 YSNNKKAFYEALVSK
+183 YGNNKKEFYKALSSK

-203 RTFDEL
+203 KTFDEL
-209 KKEYNTIFDSK
+209 KNDYNTIFDSN

-235 LQDVENKLNE
+235 LQDVKIKLNE
-245 LLDKVIVGKEDVSI
+245 LLNKVIVGKEDVPI
-259 KQLIDKLNNKSW
+259 KQLIDKLNNKNW
-271 VERGQEFVE
+271 VEQGQEYVQS
-280 NSEGK
+280 SEGK

-293 TEGFKQQLKLLFDEE
+293 TEDFKQQLKLLFDEE
-308 YKTSINEIKQ
+308 YKTSVAEIKQ
-318 LKTQYRSIADDFIRN
+318 LKTQYRAIADTFVRN

-343 SHIVLNF
+343 NHIVLNF
-350 KTNVDTFIKNNL
+350 KTKVETSIENNL
-362 AIIDSKLSA
+362 AIIDSKLLA
-371 PNEKKQLQSVSTLQA
+371 PNEKKQLQSITTLQA

-426 DISQFNS
+426 DISLFNS
-433 AKMNI
+433 TKSNI
-438 ESQKQ
+438 EKQKQ
-443 ECEDKISSLKTE
+443 ECEAKISSLETE
-455 RNAKTEELATLR
+455 RNAKTGELEILR

-496 ISFENN
+496 ISSENN

-530 AFLYFYQQCIGYAK
+530 AFLYFYQQCLGYAK
-544 KESTLKKIIVIDDPV
+544 EESTLKKIIVIDDPV

-567 FFVNSLIQKL
+567 FFVNSLIQNL
-577 VEYKYDKTN
+577 VEYKYDKTI
-586 QTLNNKKYKSEFKN
+586 QTLNNKNYKSEFKN

-615 FKEVSFDRRNF
+615 FKEVSFEKRKF
-626 CKDTSFYI
+626 CKDMSFYI
-634 VKKQNSNTVVECH
+634 VKKQNGNTQIEWYEK
-647 GNNPIKDDYTLLWDE
+647 NPIKDDYTLLWDE
-662 IKKYN
+662 IKKYK
-667 DDNNVSSIFISNTM
+667 DDSTASSIFISNTM

-689 NFVRANDDVWSV
+689 NFVCDNKDVWSV
-701 LSDFDTKSDDYI
+701 LSNFDTKSDDYI
-713 AVYSLLTEINDSS
+713 AVYSLLAEINDSS
-726 HCILPNTNQYYQR
+726 HCVIPNINQYYQR
-739 LSAIKPS
+739 LSAINPS
-746 VLYTAFENVFSKI
+746 VLYSAFENVFSKI

-765 FMMNR
+765 FMMNK

>member
-1 MPCVDTG
+1 
-8 KFNGIKGR
+8 
-16 GIMIDSIHIRSVA
+16 MIDSIHIKSVA
-29 SYDENGAEIQNMKKM
+29 SYDDKGVEIQNLKKM

-64 LALAEGEKDCC
+64 FALEEDEKDNH
-75 FSESTQN
+75 FSKSTLS
-82 GFDSTKET
+82 GFDPEKET
-90 IKVFDVDYVSR
+90 MKVFDADYVNR

-123 KEIKNKEVEIKRIDS
+123 KEIMNKEADIKRIDS

-146 KKKLVEELEKKFK
+146 KKKLDDEFEKKFK
-159 DTYEKVFEYR
+159 GTYEKVFEYR
-169 NEFKFASALEAAIK
+169 NEFKFASAPDAAIK
-183 YSNNKKAFYEALVSK
+183 YGNNKKAFYEALSSK

-209 KKEYNTIFDSK
+209 KNDYNTIFDSN
-220 IKEITKKLDNSKITE
+220 IKEITTKLDNSKITE
-235 LQDVENKLNE
+235 LQDVEIKLKE
-245 LLDKVIVGKEDVSI
+245 LLDKVIVGKEDVPI
-259 KQLIDKLNNKSW
+259 KQLIDKLNNKIW
-271 VERGQEFVE
+271 VEQGQEYVQS
-280 NSEGK
+280 SEGK

-293 TEGFKQQLKLLFDEE
+293 TEDFKQQLKLLFDEE
-308 YKTSINEIKQ
+308 YKTSINEIKR
-318 LKTQYRSIADDFIRN
+318 LKTQYKLIADNFVRN

-343 SHIVLNF
+343 NHIVLNF
-350 KTNVDTFIKNNL
+350 KTKVDTSIKNNL
-362 AIIDSKLSA
+362 VIIDSKLSA
-371 PNEKKQLQSVSTLQA
+371 PNEKKQLQSITTLQA
-386 EVADINKKIKENNDI
+386 EVADINKKIEDNND
-401 VSNKKTRINQ
+401 VFFNRKARINQ

-426 DISQFNS
+426 DISLFIS
-433 AKMNI
+433 TKTNI
-438 ESQKQ
+438 EKQKQ
-443 ECEDKISSLKTE
+443 ECEAKISSLKTE
-455 RNAKTEELATLR
+455 RNAKTGELEILR

-496 ISFENN
+496 ISSENN

-530 AFLYFYQQCIGYAK
+530 AFLYFYQQCLGYAK
-544 KESTLKKIIVIDDPV
+544 EESTLKKIIVIDDPV

-567 FFVNSLIQKL
+567 FFVNSLIQNL
-577 VEYKYDKTN
+577 VEYKYDKTI
-586 QTLNNKKYKSEFKN
+586 QTLNNKNYKSEFKN

-615 FKEVSFDRRNF
+615 FKEVSFEKRKF
-626 CKDTSFYI
+626 CKDMSFYI
-634 VKKQNSNTVVECH
+634 VKKQNGNTVVECH

-662 IKKYN
+662 IKKYK
-667 DDNNVSSIFISNTM
+667 DDSNASSIFISNTM

-701 LSDFDTKSDDYI
+701 LSEFDTKSDDYI

-726 HCILPNTNQYYQR
+726 HCVIPSTNEYYQR
-739 LSAIKPS
+739 LSAINPS
-746 VLYTAFENVFSKI
+746 VLYSAFENVFSKI
-759 GESHYK
+759 GDSHYK
-765 FMMNR
+765 FMMNK

>member
-1 MPCVDTG
+1 
-8 KFNGIKGR
+8 
-16 GIMIDSIHIRSVA
+16 MIDYIHIKSVA
-29 SYDENGAEIQNMKKM
+29 SYDDNGAEIQNLKKM

-64 LALAEGEKDCC
+64 FALEEDEKDNH
-75 FSESTQN
+75 FSKSTQS
-82 GFDSTKET
+82 GFEPEKET
-90 IKVFDVDYVSR
+90 MKVFDADYVSR

-123 KEIKNKEVEIKRIDS
+123 KEITNNEADIKRIDS

-146 KKKLVEELEKKFK
+146 KKKLLDELEKKFK

-169 NEFKFASALEAAIK
+169 NEFKFASAPEAAIK
-183 YSNNKKAFYEALVSK
+183 YSNNKKAFYDALSSK

-209 KKEYNTIFDSK
+209 KNDYNTIFDSN

-235 LQDVENKLNE
+235 LQDVEKKLNE
-245 LLDKVIVGKEDVSI
+245 LLDKVIVGKEDVPI

-271 VERGQEFVE
+271 VERGQEFVQS
-280 NSEGK
+280 SEGK

-293 TEGFKQQLKLLFDEE
+293 TESFKQQLKLLFDEG

-318 LKTQYRSIADDFIRN
+318 LKTQYESIADDFIRN
-333 IDSLLQEYDE
+333 INSLLQEYDE

-350 KTNVDTFIKNNL
+350 KTKVDTSIECNL

-371 PNEKKQLQSVSTLQA
+371 PNEKKQMQSVSTLQA

-401 VSNKKTRINQ
+401 VSNRKTRINQ

-433 AKMNI
+433 TKMNI

-443 ECEDKISSLKTE
+443 ELEAKISSLKME
-455 RNAKTEELATLR
+455 RDAKIGELETLR

-477 ERINSLLK
+477 VRINSLLK

-496 ISFENN
+496 ISSENN

-530 AFLYFYQQCIGYAK
+530 AFLYFYQQCLGYSK
-544 KESTLKKIIVIDDPV
+544 DESTLKKIIVIDDPV

-577 VEYKYDKTN
+577 VEYKYNKN
-586 QTLNNKKYKSEFKN
+586 IQTLNNKQYRNEFLN

-615 FKEVSFDRRNF
+615 FKEVTFDNRFF
-626 CKDTSFYI
+626 CKNASFYI
-634 VKKQNSNTVVECH
+634 VKKQNGNTQIEWYEK
-647 GNNPIKDDYTLLWDE
+647 NPIKDDYTLLWDE
-662 IKKYN
+662 IKKYK
-667 DDNNVSSIFISNTM
+667 DDSTASSIFISNTM

-689 NFVRANDDVWSV
+689 NFVCDNKEVWSV
-701 LSDFDTKSDDYI
+701 LSNFDTKSDDYI
-713 AVYSLLTEINDSS
+713 AVYSLLAEINDSS
-726 HCILPNTNQYYQR
+726 HCVIPNINQYYQR
-739 LSAIKPS
+739 LSAINPS
-746 VLYTAFENVFSKI
+746 VLYSAFENVFSKI

-765 FMMNR
+765 FMMNK

>member
-1 MPCVDTG
+1 
-8 KFNGIKGR
+8 
-16 GIMIDSIHIRSVA
+16 
-29 SYDENGAEIQNMKKM
+29 M

-64 LALAEGEKDCC
+64 LTLEEDEKDNH
-75 FSESTQN
+75 FSKSTQG
-82 GFDSTKET
+82 GFDPEKET
-90 IKVFDVDYVSR
+90 MKVFDADYVSR

-123 KEIKNKEVEIKRIDS
+123 KKIMNKEADIKRIDS

-146 KKKLVEELEKKFK
+146 KKRLDDELAKKFK

-169 NEFKFASALEAAIK
+169 NEFKFASSPKAKIK
-183 YSNNKKAFYEALVSK
+183 YGGDKKAFYEALSSM
-198 QYSNV
+198 QYPKV
-203 RTFDEL
+203 LTFEEL
-209 KKEYNTIFDSK
+209 KNDYNTIFDSN
-220 IKEITKKLDNSKITE
+220 IKEITKKLDNSKISE
-235 LQDVENKLNE
+235 LQDVEIKLNE
-245 LLDKVIVGKEDVSI
+245 LLDKVIVGKEDVPI
-259 KQLIDKLNNKSW
+259 KQLIDKLNNKNW
-271 VERGQEFVE
+271 VEQGQEFVQ

-308 YKTSINEIKQ
+308 YKISINKIKQ
-318 LKTQYRSIADDFIRN
+318 LKTQYESIADDFIRN
-333 IDSLLQEYDE
+333 INSLLQEYDE

-350 KTNVDTFIKNNL
+350 RTKVDASIKINL
-362 AIIDSKLSA
+362 AIIDSKLLA
-371 PNEKKQLQSVSTLQA
+371 PNEKKQLQSITTLQA

-401 VSNKKTRINQ
+401 VSNRKTRINQ

-426 DISQFNS
+426 DISLFNS
-433 AKMNI
+433 TKTNI
-438 ESQKQ
+438 EKQKQ
-443 ECEDKISSLKTE
+443 ECEAKISSLKTE
-455 RNAKTEELATLR
+455 RNAKTGELETLR

-496 ISFENN
+496 ISSENN

-530 AFLYFYQQCIGYAK
+530 AFLYFYQQCLGYSK
-544 KESTLKKIIVIDDPV
+544 DESSLKKIIVIDDPV

-577 VEYKYDKTN
+577 VEYKYNKTI
-586 QTLNNKKYKSEFKN
+586 QILNNREYKSEFSN
-600 ENLSQVF
+600 ENISQVF
-607 ILTHNIYF
+607 VLTHNIYF
-615 FKEVSFDRRNF
+615 FKEVTFEKRNF
-626 CKDTSFYI
+626 CKNMSFYI
-634 VKKQNSNTVVECH
+634 VKKQNGSTKVEH
-647 GNNPIKDDYTLLWDE
+647 YEKNPIKDDYTLLWDE
-662 IKKYN
+662 IKKYK
-667 DDNNVSSIFISNTM
+667 DDNNTSSIFISNTM

-689 NFVRANDDVWSV
+689 NFVRTNNDVWSV
-701 LSDFDTKSDDYI
+701 LSDFDTESDDYI

-726 HCILPNTNQYYQR
+726 HCIVPNTNQYYQR
-739 LSAIKPS
+739 LSAINPR
-746 VLYTAFENVFSKI
+746 VLYTAFEKVFSKI
-759 GESHYK
+759 GESHYN

>member
-1 MPCVDTG
+1 
-8 KFNGIKGR
+8 
-16 GIMIDSIHIRSVA
+16 MIDSIHIKSVA
-29 SYDENGAEIQNMKKM
+29 SYDDNGVEIQNLKKM

-50 NGTGKSTIARYLYN
+50 NGSGKSTIARYLYN
-64 LALAEGEKDCC
+64 FALAEGEKDCR
-75 FSESTQN
+75 FSESKQN

-90 IKVFDVDYVSR
+90 IKVFDADYVNR

-123 KEIKNKEVEIKRIDS
+123 KEITNKEADIKRIDS
-138 EEKSNEEN
+138 EEKSKEEN
-146 KKKLVEELEKKFK
+146 KKGLDDELAKKFK

-169 NEFKFASALEAAIK
+169 NEFKFASSPEAKIK
-183 YSNNKKAFYEALVSK
+183 YGGDKKAFYEALSSK

-203 RTFDEL
+203 SSFDKL
-209 KKEYNTIFDSK
+209 KNDYNTIFDSN

-235 LQDVENKLNE
+235 LQDVEIKLNE
-245 LLDKVIVGKEDVSI
+245 LLDKVIVGKEDVPI
-259 KQLIDKLNNKSW
+259 KQLIDKLNNKNW
-271 VERGQEFVE
+271 VEQGQEYVQS
-280 NSEGK
+280 SEGK

-293 TEGFKQQLKLLFDEE
+293 TEDFKQQLKLLFDEE
-308 YKTSINEIKQ
+308 YKTSINEIKR
-318 LKTQYRSIADDFIRN
+318 LKMQYESIADDFIRN
-333 IDSLLQEYDE
+333 INSLLQEYDE

-350 KTNVDTFIKNNL
+350 KTKVDTSIKNNL

-371 PNEKKQLQSVSTLQA
+371 PNEKKQMQSVSTLQA

-426 DISQFNS
+426 DISLFNS
-433 AKMNI
+433 TKTNI
-438 ESQKQ
+438 EKQKQ
-443 ECEDKISSLKTE
+443 ECEAKISSLKTE
-455 RNAKTEELATLR
+455 RNAKTAELETLR

-496 ISFENN
+496 ISSENN

-530 AFLYFYQQCIGYAK
+530 AFLYFYQQCLGYSK
-544 KESTLKKIIVIDDPV
+544 DESTLKKIIVIDDPV

-577 VEYKYDKTN
+577 VEYKYDKTI
-586 QTLNNKKYKSEFKN
+586 QTLNNRTYKSEFKN
-600 ENLSQVF
+600 DNLSQVF

-615 FKEVSFDRRNF
+615 FKEVSFEKRNF

-634 VKKQNSNTVVECH
+634 VKKQNGNTIVECYE
-647 GNNPIKDDYTLLWDE
+647 NNPIKDDYTLLWDE
-662 IKKYN
+662 IKKYK

-689 NFVRANDDVWSV
+689 NFVCANDDVWSV
-701 LSDFDTKSDDYI
+701 LSNFDTKSDDYI
-713 AVYSLLTEINDSS
+713 AVYSLLAEINDSS
-726 HCILPNTNQYYQR
+726 HCVIPNTNQYYQR
-739 LSAIKPS
+739 LSAINPN
-746 VLYTAFENVFSKI
+746 VLYTAFEKVFNKI

>member
-1 MPCVDTG
+1 
-8 KFNGIKGR
+8 
-16 GIMIDSIHIRSVA
+16 MIDSIHIKSVA
-29 SYDENGAEIQNMKKM
+29 SYDDNGAEILNLKKL

-64 LALAEGEKDCC
+64 FALEEDEKDNH
-75 FSESTQN
+75 FSKSTQS
-82 GFDSTKET
+82 GFDLGKET
-90 IKVFDVDYVSR
+90 MKVFDADYVSR

-112 FSLNEKNEAID
+112 FSLNEKNEMID
-123 KEIKNKEVEIKRIDS
+123 KEITTKEADIKRIDS
-138 EEKSNEEN
+138 EEKSNEED
-146 KKKLVEELEKKFK
+146 KKKLLDELDKKFK
-159 DTYEKVFEYR
+159 DTFEKVFEYR
-169 NEFKFASALEAAIK
+169 NEFKFASAPDAAIK
-183 YSNNKKAFYEALVSK
+183 YSNNKKAFYDALSSK

-209 KKEYNTIFDSK
+209 KNDYNTIFDSN
-220 IKEITKKLDNSKITE
+220 IKEITKKLDDSKITE
-235 LQDVENKLNE
+235 LQEVEKKLNE
-245 LLDKVIVGKEDVSI
+245 LLDKVIVGKEDVPI

-271 VERGQEFVE
+271 VERGQEFVQS
-280 NSEGK
+280 SEGK

-293 TEGFKQQLKLLFDEE
+293 SEAFKQQLKLLFDEG

-318 LKTQYRSIADDFIRN
+318 LKTQYESIADDFIRN
-333 IDSLLQEYDE
+333 INSLLQEYDE
-343 SHIVLNF
+343 NHIVLNF
-350 KTNVDTFIKNNL
+350 KTKVDTYRESNL

-371 PNEKKQLQSVSTLQA
+371 PNEKKQTQSVSTLQA

-401 VSNKKTRINQ
+401 VSNRKTRINQ

-433 AKMNI
+433 TKMNI

-443 ECEDKISSLKTE
+443 KLEAKISSLKTE
-455 RNAKTEELATLR
+455 RDTKIGELESLR

-477 ERINSLLK
+477 GRINSLLK

-490 NFYIDE
+490 NFFIDE

-502 ISKYRILREK
+502 ISKYRVLRNSDDK
-512 TDTNSA
+512 NSA
-518 FKTLSEGEKNFI
+518 FNTLSEGEKNFI
-530 AFLYFYQQCIGYAK
+530 AFLYFYQQCLGYSK
-544 KESTLKKIIVIDDPV
+544 DESTLKKIIVIDDPV

-577 VEYKYDKTN
+577 IEYKYDKTN
-586 QTLNNKKYKSEFKN
+586 QTLNDKKYKSEFSN

-607 ILTHNIYF
+607 VLTHNIYF
-615 FKEVSFDRRNF
+615 FKEITFEKRNF
-626 CKDTSFYI
+626 CKNTSFYI
-634 VKKQNSNTVVECH
+634 VKKQNGNTMVERH
-647 GNNPIKDDYTLLWDE
+647 EKNPIKDDYTLLWDE
-662 IKKYN
+662 IKKYK
-667 DDNNVSSIFISNTM
+667 DDNNASSIFISNTM

-701 LSDFDTKSDDYI
+701 LSDFDTQSDDYI
-713 AVYSLLTEINDSS
+713 AVYSLLAEINDSS
-726 HCILPNTNQYYQR
+726 HCIIPNANQYYQR
-739 LSAIKPS
+739 LSAINPS
-746 VLYTAFENVFSKI
+746 VLYTAFENVFNII

>member
-1 MPCVDTG
+1 
-8 KFNGIKGR
+8 
-16 GIMIDSIHIRSVA
+16 MIDSIHIKSVA
-29 SYDENGAEIQNMKKM
+29 SYNDNGVEIQNLKKM

-64 LALAEGEKDCC
+64 LAMAEEEKDFH
-75 FSESTQN
+75 FSKSKQS
-82 GFDSTKET
+82 GFDSTRET
-90 IKVFDVDYVSR
+90 IKVFDADYVSR
-101 NFYNSD
+101 NFYNND

-123 KEIKNKEVEIKRIDS
+123 KEIMNKEADIKRIDS

-146 KKKLVEELEKKFK
+146 KKTLDDELEKKFK

-169 NEFKFASALEAAIK
+169 NEFKFASAPDAAIK
-183 YSNNKKAFYEALVSK
+183 NGNNKKTFYEALSSK

-203 RTFDEL
+203 KTFDEL
-209 KKEYNTIFDSK
+209 KNDYNIIFDSN

-235 LQDVENKLNE
+235 LQDVEIKLNE
-245 LLDKVIVGKEDVSI
+245 LLDKVIVGKEDVPI
-259 KQLIDKLNNKSW
+259 KQLIDKLNNKNW
-271 VERGQEFVE
+271 VEQGQEYVLS
-280 NSEGK
+280 SEGK

-293 TEGFKQQLKLLFDEE
+293 TEDFKQQLKLLFDEE
-308 YKTSINEIKQ
+308 YKTSINEIKR
-318 LKTQYRSIADDFIRN
+318 LKMQYESIADDFIRN
-333 IDSLLQEYDE
+333 IDSLLQEYDDN
-343 SHIVLNF
+343 HIVLNF
-350 KTNVDTFIKNNL
+350 KTKVDALINKNL
-362 AIIDSKLSA
+362 AIIDSKLLA
-371 PNEKKQLQSVSTLQA
+371 PNEKKQLQSITTLQA
-386 EVADINKKIKENNDI
+386 EVADINKKIKDNND
-401 VSNKKTRINQ
+401 VFSNRKARIIQ

-426 DISQFNS
+426 DISLFNS
-433 AKMNI
+433 TKTNI
-438 ESQKQ
+438 EKQKQ
-443 ECEDKISSLKTE
+443 ECEAKISSLKTE
-455 RNAKTEELATLR
+455 RNAKTGELETLR

-496 ISFENN
+496 ISSENN

-512 TDTNSA
+512 ADTNSA

-530 AFLYFYQQCIGYAK
+530 AFLYFYQQCLGYSK
-544 KESTLKKIIVIDDPV
+544 DESTLKKIIVIDDPV

-577 VEYKYDKTN
+577 VECKFNKN
-586 QTLNNKKYKSEFKN
+586 IQVLNNKQYRNEFLN

-615 FKEVSFDRRNF
+615 FKEVSFKKRNF
-626 CKDTSFYI
+626 CKDTSFFI
-634 VKKQNSNTVVECH
+634 VKKQNGNTIVECYE
-647 GNNPIKDDYTLLWDE
+647 NNPIKDDYTLLWDE
-662 IKKYN
+662 IKKYK

-689 NFVRANDDVWSV
+689 NFVCANDDVWSV
-701 LSDFDTKSDDYI
+701 LSNFDTKSDDYI
-713 AVYSLLTEINDSS
+713 AVYSLLAEINDSS
-726 HCILPNTNQYYQR
+726 HCVIPNTNQYYQR
-739 LSAIKPS
+739 LSAINPN
-746 VLYTAFENVFSKI
+746 VLYTAFEKVFNKI